1 MTQAPGNTRFTPPPR
16 EMSRGDFVVRF
27 GGVYEHS
34 PWIAEASYDRGLAPE
49 TDSPAGLASAMAAV
63 LAGAN
68 HEARLALIRAHPD
81 LAGRAAIA
89 GELTTSSRSEQ
100 AGAGLDRCTPEEYR
114 RFQVLNAAYKEKFSF
129 PFILA
134 VGGLTRQEILA
145 AFESRIG
152 NAPDVEFQTALE
164 QINRIALL
172 RLEAIARS

>member
-1 MTQAPGNTRFTPPPR
+1 MAQKSETNRFSSSPR
-16 EMSRGDFVVRF
+16 QMARGDFVARF

-34 PWIAEASYDRGLAPE
+34 PWIAEAVYDRGLAPE
-49 TDSPAGLASAMAAV
+49 TDSRAGLASAMAAV
-63 LAGAN
+63 LAGAD

-114 RFQVLNAAYKEKFSF
+114 RFQELNAVYKEKFGF

-134 VGGLTRQEILA
+134 VGGRTREEILA

-152 NAPDVEFQTALE
+152 NDRDVEFQTALE

-172 RLEAIARS
+172 RLEAIA